1 MASSSPQRITQLLVA
16 WSNGDGSALGQ
27 LMPLVYNELRRMAH
41 RHMRNERTCHTLQT
55 TALIHE
61 AYLRLGGYRQVT
73 WRERAQFFAI
83 AAQLMRRILV
93 EYGRASKRVKR
104 GGKEEPFSL
113 DANSVSLPDP
123 CTSEGNRL
131 DILALDEAMTR
142 FEAIRPRQ
150 ARAVEMHF
158 FAGMKEKEIAE
169 VLNIHVN
176 TVARDLDFAR
186 AWLRRELSR

>member
-1 MASSSPQRITQLLVA
+1 MASSSSQRITQLLVA

-27 LMPLVYNELRRMAH
+27 LMPLVYDQLRRMAH
-41 RHMRNERTCHTLQT
+41 RQMRNERTGHTLQT

-61 AYLRLGGYRQVT
+61 AYLQLGRYRQVN

-93 EYGRASKRVKR
+93 EYARASNRLKR
-104 GGKEEPFSL
+104 GGKGKPISL
-113 DANSVSLPDP
+113 DADLVSLPVP
-123 CTSEGNRL
+123 CASEDNRL

-142 FEAIRPRQ
+142 FEAIRPRH
-150 ARAVEMHF
+150 ARVVEMHF
-158 FAGMKEKEIAE
+158 FAGMAEKEIAE
-169 VLNIHVN
+169 VLHIHVN

-186 AWLRRELSR
+186 AWLRRELTR